1 MDFRLVSSAGATAMK
16 SPKRRRQRRRPVLV
30 ARYLVMATAGIVL
43 AGLYAY
49 PLKAVE
55 GHRSDL
61 VNRQVLRVCS
71 DPANMPFSNQK
82 KEGFENKI
90 ADIIG
95 EELKLP
101 VEYTWFP
108 QAVGFTRNTL
118 LAKRCDVIIGTGQGD
133 ELVLNTNA
141 LYRSGYAII
150 YPPGKGLDGVDTLFD
165 PRLKDK
171 RIGVVITT
179 PAADVVNKAGLMGKA
194 RPYRLMVDRRFESP
208 SEEMIKDI
216 RAGEIDAG
224 VMWGPIA
231 GYFATRGGEKLT
243 VVPMVKDALNDK
255 HLIFRITGGVR
266 QGDDLW
272 KRQLNDI
279 IKKRQG
285 DIDRVLL
292 DYGVP
297 LLDEENNPITK
308 PRS

>member
-1 MDFRLVSSAGATAMK
+1 MVGAALGGLGVLCMMAGAA
-16 SPKRRRQRRRPVLV
+16 S
-30 ARYLVMATAGIVL
+30 
-43 AGLYAY
+43 
-49 PLKAVE
+49 AVE

-61 VNRQVLRVCS
+61 VNRKVLRVCA
-71 DPANMPFSNQK
+71 DPANLPFSNEK

-95 EELKLP
+95 NELGVP

-108 QAVGFTRNTL
+108 QATGFTRNTL

-141 LYRSGYAII
+141 LYRSAYALI
-150 YPPGKGLDGVDTLFD
+150 YKPGTGLDGVDSIFD

-171 RIGVVITT
+171 RLGVVQGT
-179 PAADVVNKAGLMGKA
+179 PSADLIAKAGLMGKA
-194 RPYRLMVDRRFESP
+194 RPYRLMVDRRYDNP
-208 SEEMIKDI
+208 SADLVKDI
-216 RAGEIDAG
+216 RSGEIDAG

-231 GYFATRGGEKLT
+231 GYYATRDGDKLA
-243 VVPMVKDALNDK
+243 VAPLVKDVGKAGRID
-255 HLIFRITGGVR
+255 FRITMGVR

-279 IKKRQG
+279 IRKRQA
-285 DIDRVLL
+285 DIDKVLL
-292 DYGVP
+292 EYGVP
-297 LLDEENNPITK
+297 MLDEDSKPITT

>member
-1 MDFRLVSSAGATAMK
+1 
-16 SPKRRRQRRRPVLV
+16 LV